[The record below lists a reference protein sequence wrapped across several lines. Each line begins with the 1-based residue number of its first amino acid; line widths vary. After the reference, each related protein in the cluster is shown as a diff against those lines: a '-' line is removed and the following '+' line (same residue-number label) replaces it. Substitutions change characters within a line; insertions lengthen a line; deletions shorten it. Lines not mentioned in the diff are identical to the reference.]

1 MKEQISC
8 SALCS
13 LFAEDACCGAER
25 KDTCMAAG
33 DGVCVI
39 SPWWCL
45 WQEIVY
51 LYGNQRGW
59 MGKKMS
65 IIHK

>member
-33 DGVCVI
+33 DGVCVV

-45 WQEIVY
+45 
-51 LYGNQRGW
+51 
-59 MGKKMS
+59 
-65 IIHK
+65 

>member
-33 DGVCVI
+33 GWGMRCFSLVV
-39 SPWWCL
+39 PL
-45 WQEIVY
+45 T
-51 LYGNQRGW
+51 GNRL
-59 MGKKMS
+59 S
-65 IIHK
+65 VR